1 MEQERWSRV
10 EELYHSALERPPEHR
25 AAFLAEVCADL
36 ELRCEVEALLA
47 QPGDGILDHPVAQ
60 AVAGGRLG
68 PYEIRRAIGA
78 GGMGQVFEAR
88 DSRLGRS
95 VAIKICSAEF
105 ASRFAREAQAISA
118 LNHANICTLYDV
130 GPNYLV
136 MELVEGPTLAERIK
150 QGPVPLEEALAIAKQ
165 IAEAVEA
172 AHERGIVHRDLKP
185 GNIKLRPDGAVK
197 VLDFGLAKVI
207 ESSDAGPLRE
217 DSPTVT
223 LEAATRAGTILG
235 TAAYM
240 SPEQAL
246 GKAAD
251 KRADIWSFGA
261 VLYEL
266 LSCRRAFGGESASDI
281 LAAVLKVEPDWSAL
295 PQETPAAIRTLIRRC
310 LTKDRRQ
317 RLQAI
322 GDARIVIE
330 ECLSGAPPEIVEP
343 APVRRSIVPWAV
355 AGVLA
360 IVAIASIAVAWRA
373 ARPLDHPLTRLS
385 VDLGPNALTGLNLT
399 IAISPDGRRLV
410 FPARG
415 SDGKQ
420 QLATRPLDQAEPTL
434 LPGTEGGRDPFFS
447 PDGRW
452 IGFYAAGQLKKISAQ
467 GGAPVVLGH
476 TLTAFGY
483 GASRRDDGNIAAAMG
498 PVDPLSLIPAS
509 GSALNPLTRLGSGE
523 NTHRWPQF
531 LPGGNAVLFTA
542 SSSPSSWDNASIE
555 AISLKT
561 GQVKTLQR
569 GGYYGRYLPAGYLVY
584 VHQGVL
590 FGVRFDPDKLEV
602 RGAPTPVLED
612 VAANPT
618 TGGGQFDFSNTGT
631 FVYAAGKSAAQ
642 AWEVDWL
649 DSSGKMQPLLASP
662 GAYGVPRLS
671 PDGRKLAFMNGGDI
685 YIYDTDRDTS
695 SRLTFTGYNSVPVW
709 APDGRHIIQQ
719 TTGGFSWA
727 RSDGAVAPQLVV
739 EGPNPVIPWSISP
752 DGRRLAYFE
761 NSPETGFDIWTL
773 PLDVTDPDH
782 PKPGAPAPSLRTPA
796 DETVPRFSPDGRWI
810 AYRSNESGSNEIYV
824 RPFPADSGGKWQIS
838 SGGGLFAFWS
848 SNGRELFYE
857 TADNRIMVV
866 DYAVDGGSFVPGKPR
881 VWSDKQ
887 LFYTGT
893 SNLDLAPDGKR
904 FAVFALPETAPEA
917 NGSVRVTMLFNFF
930 DELKRRIP

>member
-172 AHERGIVHRDLKP
+172 AHEKGIMHRDLKP

-197 VLDFGLAKVI
+197 VLDFGLAKVT
-207 ESSDAGPLRE
+207 ESSDAGPLPE

-223 LEAATRAGTILG
+223 LEAATRVGTILG

-246 GKAAD
+246 GKVAD
-251 KRADIWSFGA
+251 KRTDIWSFGA

-266 LSCRRAFGGESASDI
+266 LSGRRAFGGESASDI

-330 ECLSGAPPEIVEP
+330 ECLSGAPPEMVEP
-343 APVRRSIVPWAV
+343 APVRRNIVPWAV

-373 ARPLDHPLTRLS
+373 TRPVDHPLTRLS
-385 VDLGPNALTGLNLT
+385 VDLGPNSLPGLNLT
-399 IAISPDGRRLV
+399 VAISPDGRRLV

-415 SDGKQ
+415 PDGKQ
-420 QLATRPLDQAEPTL
+420 QLATRLLDQAELTL
-434 LPGTEGGRDPFFS
+434 MSGTEGGGEPFFS
-447 PDGRW
+447 PDSEW
-452 IGFYAAGQLKKISAQ
+452 IGFFSRQPNKED
-467 GGAPVVLGH
+467 
-476 TLTAFGY
+476 FG
-483 GASRRDDGNIAAAMG
+483 SRRTS
-498 PVDPLSLIPAS
+498 VDAEQYNGQPSVRRQLDRRWKHS
-509 GSALNPLTRLGSGE
+509 GSAGEPAAPL
-523 NTHRWPQF
+523 
-531 LPGGNAVLFTA
+531 
-542 SSSPSSWDNASIE
+542 
-555 AISLKT
+555 
-561 GQVKTLQR
+561 
-569 GGYYGRYLPAGYLVY
+569 
-584 VHQGVL
+584 
-590 FGVRFDPDKLEV
+590 
-602 RGAPTPVLED
+602 
-612 VAANPT
+612 
-618 TGGGQFDFSNTGT
+618 
-631 FVYAAGKSAAQ
+631 
-642 AWEVDWL
+642 
-649 DSSGKMQPLLASP
+649 
-662 GAYGVPRLS
+662 
-671 PDGRKLAFMNGGDI
+671 
-685 YIYDTDRDTS
+685 
-695 SRLTFTGYNSVPVW
+695 
-709 APDGRHIIQQ
+709 
-719 TTGGFSWA
+719 
-727 RSDGAVAPQLVV
+727 
-739 EGPNPVIPWSISP
+739 
-752 DGRRLAYFE
+752 
-761 NSPETGFDIWTL
+761 
-773 PLDVTDPDH
+773 
-782 PKPGAPAPSLRTPA
+782 
-796 DETVPRFSPDGRWI
+796 
-810 AYRSNESGSNEIYV
+810 
-824 RPFPADSGGKWQIS
+824 ADSGGGRRAKGPHKARSRRSHPPLASSFARRRDSLHGLPGCHLVRQRQCRGHVTEDWQ
-838 SGGGLFAFWS
+838 GQ
-848 SNGRELFYE
+848 
-857 TADNRIMVV
+857 NR
-866 DYAVDGGSFVPGKPR
+866 A
-881 VWSDKQ
+881 
-887 LFYTGT
+887 
-893 SNLDLAPDGKR
+893 
-904 FAVFALPETAPEA
+904 
-917 NGSVRVTMLFNFF
+917 
-930 DELKRRIP
+930 KRRILRSVSAQRAFGLRA